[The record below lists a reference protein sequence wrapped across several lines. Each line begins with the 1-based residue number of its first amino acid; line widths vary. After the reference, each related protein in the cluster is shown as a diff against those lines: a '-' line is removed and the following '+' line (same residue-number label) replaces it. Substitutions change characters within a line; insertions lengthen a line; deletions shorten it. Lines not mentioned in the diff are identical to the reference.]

1 MQDNL
6 VDQSANFA
14 SYPFSTPHFTFQ
26 PDRSPL
32 PLPHATTSHLNFPPL
47 PVLVATL
54 STVGAALLVALV
66 TFGCLSL
73 PSLEPTE
80 GKVLDVLRRPT

>member
-1 MQDNL
+1 MQDYL
-6 VDQSANFA
+6 VDKFANFT
-14 SYPFSTPHFTFQ
+14 SSPFSTPQFKFQ
-26 PDRSPL
+26 PARS

-47 PVLVATL
+47 PVLVGTL
-54 STVGAALLVALV
+54 SHVEAALLVVLV